1 MIHAGIAYRMATF
14 RDMVLLEIE
23 RAGSVRELSRQTK
36 INHETLNKI
45 ANGESVPVTFKTI
58 KQLSDHTGVNFITLV
73 ELAYPE
79 QAEQA
84 AALSAESRA
93 LAETIERLPENLREA
108 VWALIR
114 GASK

>member
-1 MIHAGIAYRMATF
+1 MTHAGIAYSMATF
-14 RDMVLLEIE
+14 RDVVLLEIE
-23 RAGSVRELSRQTK
+23 RAGSARELAGKTK

-45 ANGESVPVTFKTI
+45 ANGEDAPITFKTI
-58 KQLSDHTGVNFITLV
+58 KRLADYTGMNFITLV

-93 LAETIERLPENLREA
+93 LAFPIAAMRA
-108 VWALIR
+108 
-114 GASK
+114 